1 MCLFGNDKVFFFFFL
16 RIMTRWLIIYY
27 IIIVSLKLL
36 LCTGPEKELL
46 QLAVFAELHAL
57 FPGVHVHIELVGPAV
72 PQNRS
77 VMHFIIDEL

>member
-1 MCLFGNDKVFFFFFL
+1 MLMASVGTVLCAFL
-16 RIMTRWLIIYY
+16 VITRGLKIYN

-36 LCTGPEKELL
+36 LFTGPEKELL

-57 FPGVHVHIELVGPAV
+57 FPGVHVHIELVGPAI

-77 VMHFIIDEL
+77 VMHFIMDVL